1 MISLLCMATAAQYV
15 GRASDI
21 GSTTQIE
28 VPLRSGRAAVA
39 ATLIHFRCGMLC
51 EHGIRLCR
59 CGPYSACAFT
69 YQG

>member
-1 MISLLCMATAAQYV
+1 MLTARTFCRIAPALRSCHERCSCVAAQYV

-39 ATLIHFRCGMLC
+39 ATLIHFRCGLA
-51 EHGIRLCR
+51 L
-59 CGPYSACAFT
+59 
-69 YQG
+69 